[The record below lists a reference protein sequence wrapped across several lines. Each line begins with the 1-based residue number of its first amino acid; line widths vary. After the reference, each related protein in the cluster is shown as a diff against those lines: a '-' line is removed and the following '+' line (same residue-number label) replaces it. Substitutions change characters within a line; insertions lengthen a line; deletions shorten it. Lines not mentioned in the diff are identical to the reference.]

1 VGGKFKINNGDKIF
15 HSASKVYVEDVF
27 LDDKGI
33 NVEGIINTE
42 VCYHTTDEKDPI
54 ASARYAIP
62 FSKNIELDTLNKDC
76 ITEIGIEDVATECE
90 LVSGEEIKADV
101 EMVMKIMTCH
111 NCSADMVTEV
121 RETPVDMG
129 KIKCM
134 PGITGY
140 IVQKGDTLW
149 NIAKKYYT
157 TVENIMEINKLKS
170 DEIFPGMKLIIVK
183 LYCL

>member
-1 VGGKFKINNGDKIF
+1 M
-15 HSASKVYVEDVF
+15 
-27 LDDKGI
+27 
-33 NVEGIINTE
+33 
-42 VCYHTTDEKDPI
+42 
-54 ASARYAIP
+54 
-62 FSKNIELDTLNKDC
+62 NKDC